1 MYQNTER
8 YTINYPE
15 LCSEYQTIKIDFEE
29 QKHLETLIEQQYMS
43 QKGLGIDY
51 IENKY
56 IDKTIYQNLIIYV
69 SENLVPIVQLE
80 TIIDNDKHIQIFG
93 KIIYSFLVID
103 LLTHLIPKIS
113 NLQKVKSSLDLRPL
127 HIDEWKYHLLLAVSD
142 RVKILN
148 TIRQSSDNSEIAFEH
163 FKFTYYLD
171 LIDNDITELV
181 ESFIIPMIN
190 SYFVEI
196 DSIIL

>member
-8 YTINYPE
+8 YVINFPE
-15 LCSEYQTIKIDFEE
+15 LSSEYQTIKIDFEE
-29 QKHLETLIEQQYMS
+29 QKHLESLIEKQYTT

-56 IDKTIYQNLIIYV
+56 IDKSIYQNLIIYV
-69 SENLVPIVQLE
+69 SENYIPIVLLE
-80 TIIDNDKHIQIFG
+80 TLLENDKNTQVFG

-103 LLTHLIPKIS
+103 LLKHIIPKIS
-113 NLQKVKSSLDLRPL
+113 NIQKVKTSLDLRTL
-127 HIDEWKYHLLLAVSD
+127 NIDEWKYHLLLAVSD

-148 TIRQSSDNSEIAFEH
+148 TIRQTSDNSQIALEH

-171 LIDNDITELV
+171 LLDNDITELV

-196 DSIIL
+196 DSTIL